1 MKNNKKELKMK
12 ATKEDFQAYRKVQKG
27 GEYNMFTPDAIL
39 STGLDKE
46 TYFDIIKNYN
56 KYEEEYET
64 DK

>member
-1 MKNNKKELKMK
+1 MK
-12 ATKEDFQAYRKVQKG
+12 ATKEQFKAYRKVQKG
-27 GEYNMFTPDAIL
+27 GEHNMYTPDAIL